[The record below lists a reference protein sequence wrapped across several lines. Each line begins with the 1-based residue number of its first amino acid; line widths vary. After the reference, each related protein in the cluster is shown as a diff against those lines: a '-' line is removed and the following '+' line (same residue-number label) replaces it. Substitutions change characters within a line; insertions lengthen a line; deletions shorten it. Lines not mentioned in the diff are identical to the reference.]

1 MKWNCDMVMRVRK
14 VLTGAPSLRR
24 AALRKAMKDKHTRR
38 PKVARTG
45 ERDGGRRGMKVGR
58 ERREGR
64 REGNKDA
71 GVMREVLKI
80 ENTHTNVL

>member
-1 MKWNCDMVMRVRK
+1 MKWNCDTVMRVRK

-24 AALRKAMKDKHTRR
+24 AALRKAMKEKQTRR

-45 ERDGGRRGMKVGR
+45 ERDGGRGGMEEGR

-64 REGNKDA
+64 REGKKDA

>member
-1 MKWNCDMVMRVRK
+1 MVMRVRK

-45 ERDGGRRGMKVGR
+45 ERDGGEKRNEGR
-58 ERREGR
+58 EGEKRGKERR
-64 REGNKDA
+64 K
-71 GVMREVLKI
+71 
-80 ENTHTNVL
+80 